1 MDIDLLTKFNRG
13 LCLSL
18 IDTNV
23 IEAIRMYREYS
34 SYLHNNDGEEA
45 CKKELLT
52 VRAAFLKKLIDFVE
66 LEENKTKT
74 GDLIA
79 CYQEL
84 IVAFPKNEDLY
95 VKCAKCFKKLEQ
107 YDIEVELLEKAFKI
121 KPFGLE
127 NLKTLYDA
135 YRNNE
140 QLEKAKETAEKIIE
154 KEPDNSDNYY
164 RLGEI
169 SDKIYNKYEKEEDI
183 KNAILNLE
191 IAKKMNPNKKLYYK
205 ALTILYTKTGDFQKV
220 KEARDNC
227 FKFKSQIT
235 NTDFVDY
242 GMFLIRTGDF
252 KNGFEF
258 YEKRFVTE
266 TKAVQYPKI
275 NKPLYDGKKDISGKT
290 LLVQSEQ
297 GFGDVFLFSRFFYE
311 LKNRNIKI
319 IARVP
324 NTTLEIVKRSFP
336 FVQAVS
342 NEKKLEDINFDYH
355 IPLMSL
361 PLALNLNKA
370 NIPNKGKYL
379 FADENKTKE
388 FKNKLFNNN
397 KFKIGINYKGS
408 LRGLNTR
415 NVPLEELLP
424 LTKINNVQVY
434 SLQFDEPDETF
445 KDTNI
450 INLAP
455 YIKTFDDTASLTDN
469 MDLMIT
475 ADNSTMNLSGALGK
489 KTFCLFNMIPEFRW
503 FDLKGNDVKWYSFVK
518 PYQCKKQ
525 SEWKPVIEKM
535 VEDIKNMI

>member
-1 MDIDLLTKFNRG
+1 MT
-13 LCLSL
+13 
-18 IDTNV
+18 
-23 IEAIRMYREYS
+23 A
-34 SYLHNNDGEEA
+34 
-45 CKKELLT
+45 KKPAKKSFWRLERL
-52 VRAAFLKKLIDFVE
+52 FLKKLIDFVE

-220 KEARDNC
+220 KEAWDNC

-258 YEKRFVTE
+258 YEKRFITE

>member
-18 IDTNV
+18 IGTNV

-45 CKKELLT
+45 CKKELLA

-220 KEARDNC
+220 KEAWDNC

-258 YEKRFVTE
+258 YEKRFITE

-336 FVQAVS
+336 FIQAVS

>member
-45 CKKELLT
+45 CKKELLA

-220 KEARDNC
+220 KEAWDNC

-258 YEKRFVTE
+258 YEKRFITE

-361 PLALNLNKA
+361 PLALNLNKT

-503 FDLKGNDVKWYSFVK
+503 FDLTGNDVKWYSFVK

-535 VEDIKNMI
+535 IEDIKNMI

>member
-45 CKKELLT
+45 CKKELLA

-220 KEARDNC
+220 KEAWDNC

-258 YEKRFVTE
+258 YEKRFITE

-336 FVQAVS
+336 FAQAVS

-361 PLALNLNKA
+361 PLALNLNKT

-503 FDLKGNDVKWYSFVK
+503 FDLTGNDVKWYSFVK

>member
-220 KEARDNC
+220 KEAWDNC

-258 YEKRFVTE
+258 YEKRFITE

-361 PLALNLNKA
+361 PLALNLNKT

-424 LTKINNVQVY
+424 LTRINNVQVY

-535 VEDIKNMI
+535 IEDIKNMI

>member
-45 CKKELLT
+45 CKKELLA

-220 KEARDNC
+220 KEAWDNC

-258 YEKRFVTE
+258 YEKRFITE

-319 IARVP
+319 VARVP

>member
-45 CKKELLT
+45 CKKELLA

-220 KEARDNC
+220 KEAWDNC

-258 YEKRFVTE
+258 YEKRFITE

-275 NKPLYDGKKDISGKT
+275 SKPLYDGKKDISGKT

-361 PLALNLNKA
+361 PLALNLNKT

>member
-45 CKKELLT
+45 CKKELLA

-140 QLEKAKETAEKIIE
+140 QLEKAKETAERIIE

-220 KEARDNC
+220 KEAWDNC

-258 YEKRFVTE
+258 YEKRFITE

-535 VEDIKNMI
+535 IEDIKNMI

>member
-45 CKKELLT
+45 CKKELLA

-140 QLEKAKETAEKIIE
+140 LLEKAKETAEKIIE

-220 KEARDNC
+220 KEAWDNC

-258 YEKRFVTE
+258 YEKRFITE

>member
-18 IDTNV
+18 IGTNV

-220 KEARDNC
+220 KEAWDNC

-258 YEKRFVTE
+258 YEKRFITE

-361 PLALNLNKA
+361 PLALNLNKT

>member
-18 IDTNV
+18 IGTNV

-220 KEARDNC
+220 KEAWDNC

-258 YEKRFVTE
+258 YEKRFITE

-535 VEDIKNMI
+535 IEDIKNMI

>member
-220 KEARDNC
+220 KEAWDNC

-258 YEKRFVTE
+258 YEKRFITE

-503 FDLKGNDVKWYSFVK
+503 FDLTGNDVKWYSFVK

-535 VEDIKNMI
+535 IEDIKNMI

>member
-45 CKKELLT
+45 CKKELLA

-220 KEARDNC
+220 KEAWDNC
-227 FKFKSQIT
+227 FKFKNQIT

-258 YEKRFVTE
+258 YEKRFITE

-503 FDLKGNDVKWYSFVK
+503 FDLTGNDVKWYSFVK

>member
-45 CKKELLT
+45 CKKELLA

-220 KEARDNC
+220 KEAWDNC

-258 YEKRFVTE
+258 YEKRFITE

-319 IARVP
+319 ISRVP

-535 VEDIKNMI
+535 IEDIKNMI

>member
-45 CKKELLT
+45 CKKELLA

-220 KEARDNC
+220 KEAWDNC

-258 YEKRFVTE
+258 YEKRFITE

>member
-18 IDTNV
+18 INTNV

-45 CKKELLT
+45 CKKELLA

-220 KEARDNC
+220 KEAWDNC

-242 GMFLIRTGDF
+242 GMYLIRTGDF

-258 YEKRFVTE
+258 YEKRFITE

-297 GFGDVFLFSRFFYE
+297 GYGDVFLFSRFFYE

>member
-220 KEARDNC
+220 KEAWDNC

-258 YEKRFVTE
+258 YEKRFITE

-361 PLALNLNKA
+361 PLALNLNKT

>member
-45 CKKELLT
+45 CKKELLA

-220 KEARDNC
+220 KEAWDNC

-258 YEKRFVTE
+258 YEKRFITE

-535 VEDIKNMI
+535 VEGIKNMI

>member
-66 LEENKTKT
+66 LEEDKTKT

-220 KEARDNC
+220 KEAWDNC

-258 YEKRFVTE
+258 YEKRFITE

-361 PLALNLNKA
+361 PLALNLNKT

>member
-18 IDTNV
+18 IGTNV

-45 CKKELLT
+45 CKKELLA

-220 KEARDNC
+220 KEAWDNC

-258 YEKRFVTE
+258 YEKRFITE

-535 VEDIKNMI
+535 IEDIKNMI

>member
-45 CKKELLT
+45 CKKELFA

-220 KEARDNC
+220 KEAWDNC

-258 YEKRFVTE
+258 YEKRFITE

-503 FDLKGNDVKWYSFVK
+503 FDLTGNDVKWYSFVK

>member
-18 IDTNV
+18 IGTNV

-45 CKKELLT
+45 CKKELLA

-220 KEARDNC
+220 KEAWDNC

-258 YEKRFVTE
+258 YEKRFITE

-297 GFGDVFLFSRFFYE
+297 GYGDVFLFSRFFYE

-503 FDLKGNDVKWYSFVK
+503 FDLTGNDVKWYSFVK

>member
-45 CKKELLT
+45 CKKELLA

-220 KEARDNC
+220 KEAWDNC

>member
-45 CKKELLT
+45 CKKELLA

-66 LEENKTKT
+66 LEENKAKT

-220 KEARDNC
+220 KEAWDNC

-258 YEKRFVTE
+258 YEKRFITE

>member
-18 IDTNV
+18 SDTND
-23 IEAIRMYREYS
+23 IEAISMYREYS

-45 CKKELLT
+45 CKKELLA

-220 KEARDNC
+220 KEAWDNC

-275 NKPLYDGKKDISGKT
+275 NKPLYDGKKDISDKT

>member
-45 CKKELLT
+45 CKKELLA

-220 KEARDNC
+220 KGAWDNC

-242 GMFLIRTGDF
+242 GMFLIRTGYF

-258 YEKRFVTE
+258 YEKRFMTE

-535 VEDIKNMI
+535 IEDIKNMI

>member
-18 IDTNV
+18 IGTNV

-220 KEARDNC
+220 KEAWDNC

-235 NTDFVDY
+235 NTDIVVY

-258 YEKRFVTE
+258 YEKRFITE